1 MRVTYI
7 IRQDGDPVET
17 EVGGFRFMAGA
28 ETDVTDPLILAT
40 LAGNPWFRI
49 EGMAPIKGALSE
61 FNRDPT
67 PVLVEKR
74 RPGRPSLVA

>member
-1 MRVTYI
+1 MRVTYF

-17 EVGGFRFMAGA
+17 EVGGFRFIAGA
-28 ETDVTDPLILAT
+28 ETNVPDPLILAT

-49 EGMAPIKGALSE
+49 EGVGPIKGALSE

-67 PVLVEKR
+67 PVQVYKR
-74 RPGRPSLVA
+74 GQGRHRKVA